1 MINEILKKFDEKYG
15 YEYPRCALIMKNIEV
30 RDENEE
36 LIGHTSTA
44 AVTPE
49 EIKSFI
55 SSHLTELLQSLIVD
69 LEGEKRKG
77 HYEECDIKEV
87 DPEIC
92 GWCIGWRNTFNEGL
106 NLAQERIRGKLK

>member
-30 RDENEE
+30 RDENED
-36 LIGHTSTA
+36 LVGHTSTA

-55 SSHLTELLQSLIVD
+55 TTQITELLQSLISD
-69 LEGEKRKG
+69 LEKETDID
-77 HYEECDIKEV
+77 EEISATKDV
-87 DPEIC
+87 TLQWAN
-92 GWCIGWRNTFNEGL
+92 GWNQAL
-106 NLAQERIRGKLK
+106 NLAQERIKELIK